1 MAVSALLTPSSVE
14 VEPGASVSTEV
25 VVRNTGA
32 VVDEFTIEV
41 LGAARAWTTVSTPV
55 VSLFPGGE
63 GRATLTVAP
72 PRLSSVGAGEVDLVV
87 KVTSIEDPT
96 GSVVEEGIIT
106 VRAFTAPSIELV
118 PRTVTGSHRASAEL
132 AVDNRGNVATTTQLS
147 ATDPDAALTFLVE
160 PAEVVVQ
167 PGAAGFALVKVS
179 AVRTFWRG
187 PDRSVSY
194 TVTATTGDGV
204 PLSVGGTFVQRAR
217 LPRWLLRALLLAL
230 LLLVALFLLWQGVL
244 KPAVRTAAREAA
256 VKQVDK
262 AADKAAQQTATALGA
277 TPGGGGSGSGGGA
290 GGGGAGGGGGG
301 STTTT
306 VAGGSSGTEAT
317 AAASTGG
324 DDGRGGTSIDKRI
337 AVSANSGSSA
347 NQSWDPAPKGTR
359 FSLTDIVL
367 QNPQGDTGLLRIKRG
382 EEVLLETAV
391 ENFRDLDFHYVAAYS
406 FEDQKLTVE
415 VDCRNPDA
423 AKPCK
428 VAASFAGFVK
438 KTA

>member
-1 MAVSALLTPSSVE
+1 MAVSALLTPSSVD
-14 VEPGASVSTEV
+14 VEPGASVSTEL
-25 VVRNTGA
+25 VVRNTGS

-41 LGAARAWTTVSTPV
+41 LGEARAWTTVSASV

-63 GRATLTVAP
+63 GRVTLTMAP
-72 PRLSSVGAGEVDLVV
+72 PRLSSQRAGDVDLAV
-87 KVTSIEDPT
+87 KVTSKEDPS
-96 GSVVEEGIIT
+96 GSAVEEGIVT
-106 VRAFTAPSIELV
+106 VLAFHAPGIELV
-118 PRTVTGSHRASAEL
+118 PRTVTGSRRASAEL
-132 AVDNRGNVATTTQLS
+132 AVDNRGNVALTAQVA
-147 ATDPDAALTFLVE
+147 ATDPDAALRFTLE

-167 PGAAGFALVKVS
+167 PGAAGFALVKAS
-179 AVRTFWRG
+179 AVKPFWRG
-187 PDRSVSY
+187 ADRSVPY

-204 PLSVGGTFVQRAR
+204 VLAVGGTFVQRAR

-230 LLLVALFLLWQGVL
+230 LLLLALFLLWQGVL

-256 VKQVDK
+256 VKQVDQ
-262 AADKAAQQTATALGA
+262 AADKAAQQTATALGV
-277 TPGGGGSGSGGGA
+277 TPGGGGAGSGAGGA
-290 GGGGAGGGGGG
+290 GGGAGGGGGG
-301 STTTT
+301 STTTSLVGGA
-306 VAGGSSGTEAT
+306 VAGGTGGS
-317 AAASTGG
+317 STGG

-415 VDCRNPDA
+415 VDCRNPET

-438 KTA
+438 KTG

>member
-25 VVRNTGA
+25 VVRNTGS

-41 LGAARAWTTVSTPV
+41 LGLARPWTTVSTPV

-63 GRATLTVAP
+63 GRVTLTIAP
-72 PRLSSVGAGEVDLVV
+72 PRLSSVRAGEVDLAV
-87 KVTSIEDPT
+87 KVTSKEVPG
-96 GSVVEEGIIT
+96 GSAVEEGIIT

-118 PRTVTGSHRASAEL
+118 PRTVTGVRRARAEL
-132 AVDNRGNVATTTQLS
+132 AVDNRGNVATTTHVVV
-147 ATDPDAALTFLVE
+147 TDPDAALTFVVE
-160 PAEVVVQ
+160 PVDVVVQ
-167 PGAAGFALVKVS
+167 PGAAGFAVVKVS
-179 AVRTFWRG
+179 AAKTFWRG
-187 PDRSVSY
+187 PDRSVPY
-194 TVTATTGDGV
+194 TVTAGTGDGIA
-204 PLSVGGTFVQRAR
+204 LTTGGTFVQRAR

-230 LLLVALFLLWQGVL
+230 LLLVALFILWQGVL
-244 KPAVRTAAREAA
+244 KPAVRSAAREAA
-256 VKQVDK
+256 VKQVDQ

-277 TPGGGGSGSGGGA
+277 KPGGGSGSGSGS
-290 GGGGAGGGGGG
+290 GAGGGGGG
-301 STTTT
+301 GGGPTTTT
-306 VAGGSSGTEAT
+306 VVGGSAGTGSAG
-317 AAASTGG
+317 AASTGG

-382 EEVLLETAV
+382 DEVLLETAV
-391 ENFRDLDFHYVAAYS
+391 ENFRDLDFHYVAAYG

-415 VDCRNPDA
+415 VDCRNPDV

>member
-63 GRATLTVAP
+63 GRFALIIAP
-72 PRLSSVGAGEVDLVV
+72 PRLSSVRAGEVDLVV
-87 KVTSIEDPT
+87 KVTSKEDPA
-96 GSVVEEGIIT
+96 GSVVEEGIIS

-118 PRTVTGSHRASAEL
+118 PRTVTGWRRASAEL
-132 AVDNRGNVATTTQLS
+132 AVDNRGNVATTTQVS
-147 ATDPDAALTFLVE
+147 AADPDAALRFIVE
-160 PAEVVVQ
+160 PADVVVQ
-167 PGAAGFALVKVS
+167 PGAAGFAAVKVS
-179 AVRTFWRG
+179 AVKTFWRG

-194 TVTATTGDGV
+194 TVTAATGDGV
-204 PLSVGGTFVQRAR
+204 ALSVGGTFVQRAR

-262 AADKAAQQTATALGA
+262 AAEKAAQQTAAALGA
-277 TPGGGGSGSGGGA
+277 TPGGGGGASGGGA
-290 GGGGAGGGGGG
+290 GGGGAGGGGGA
-301 STTTT
+301 TTTT
-306 VAGGSSGTEAT
+306 VAGGASGTGT
-317 AAASTGG
+317 TGVASTGG

-382 EEVLLETAV
+382 DEVLLETAV

-415 VDCRNPDA
+415 VDCRNPEA

-438 KTA
+438 KTG